1 MAERKHKAA
10 QWRAAQGFW
19 VGFLLLVFITFV
31 LLLTTGCG
39 GAASATSSG
48 NGTDSFAPAVAISP
62 TTLPNGTQGSSYTST
77 LSATG
82 GTEPYHWLVSAGALP
97 AGLALS
103 SHGTLSGTPSL
114 AANYSFTVKVQDSS
128 APAQTATQGY
138 KIQIGAGPR
147 GSSGNTLSVA
157 TSSLP
162 AGTQN
167 VTYNAALSAA
177 GGTPPYSWTITSGSL
192 PSGLNLSS
200 NGEIS
205 GTPTLAE
212 QSAFT
217 VEVKDAV
224 GDSASAPLQLQV
236 TAANAGVSW
245 YVRPDGGTRYSANVP
260 TGQCD
265 GQADAPYPGKGSNQH
280 CAFKDYRYLYSD
292 GTYNNKAWVISGG
305 DTVMVRGGP
314 WRVGQNGPNPQ
325 DYFGNDPGDPYD
337 AFNPTIPSGTPSQHT
352 RILGENY
359 AQCTAKTQLFGGYA
373 VAAVMNLKGAQ
384 YVDVQCLEI
393 TDHAQCTRVGTPAYP
408 SQCNSSYPLDDYAG
422 SGMVTDAHTHDV
434 VLQDLDIHGL
444 TSRAV
449 IGAIGGLITVN
460 RVRMAYNGA
469 AGWDFDDGNGTPSV
483 NGLVTASYLTVEWNG
498 CNEEYP
504 ITDAYPAISCY
515 DDNSGGYGDG
525 VGTPNTPLN
534 FTCDHCMFRYN
545 TQDGFDLLHVSGSDI
560 TVTNTASYGNMGQQY
575 KLGAMTNILFQNSLA
590 VTNCRRMAA
599 SFPGAPASYNQYL
612 SDFCRAAGDG
622 FAINLA
628 LGGIL
633 TLQNNSV
640 VGYSATTFDIGCGG
654 SDCSASSMIFENN
667 IVLGYSNPNYNSGQ
681 YPGLFYFGSG
691 IGSNQFTSRSH
702 NIYLNVSNSGCPST
716 GFPDEFCVDPLF
728 VNEPSTY
735 VDEASFDN
743 FSFVPSTGSPA
754 VGAGIQV
761 PGLTSDYAGNNRPI
775 PPSIGALE

>member
-1 MAERKHKAA
+1 MPSLVVA
-10 QWRAAQGFW
+10 
-19 VGFLLLVFITFV
+19 LLIVIT
-31 LLLTTGCG
+31 
-39 GAASATSSG
+39 
-48 NGTDSFAPAVAISP
+48 
-62 TTLPNGTQGSSYTST
+62 TST
-77 LSATG
+77 SY
-82 GTEPYHWLVSAGALP
+82 GT
-97 AGLALS
+97 
-103 SHGTLSGTPSL
+103 T
-114 AANYSFTVKVQDSS
+114 
-128 APAQTATQGY
+128 
-138 KIQIGAGPR
+138 
-147 GSSGNTLSVA
+147 
-157 TSSLP
+157 
-162 AGTQN
+162 
-167 VTYNAALSAA
+167 
-177 GGTPPYSWTITSGSL
+177 
-192 PSGLNLSS
+192 
-200 NGEIS
+200 
-205 GTPTLAE
+205 
-212 QSAFT
+212 
-217 VEVKDAV
+217 
-224 GDSASAPLQLQV
+224 
-236 TAANAGVSW
+236 W
-245 YVRPDGGTRYSANVP
+245 YVRPDGGTRHSGNVRK
-260 TGQCD
+260 GQCD

-337 AFNPTIPSGTPSQHT
+337 AYNPTIPSGTPAQPT

-359 AQCTAKTQLFGGYA
+359 AQCTVKTQLFGGYA
-373 VAAVMNLKGAQ
+373 VAAVLNLKGAQ

-393 TDHAQCTRVGTPAYP
+393 TDHAQCSRIGASAYP
-408 SQCNSSYPLDDYAG
+408 ARCNSSYPLNDYAG
-422 SGMVTDAHTHDV
+422 SGLVTDAHTHDV

>member
-1 MAERKHKAA
+1 MAEETHKAA
-10 QWRAAQGFW
+10 QWRAAGWFW
-19 VGFLLLVFITFV
+19 AAPLLFLFIAFA

-39 GAASATSSG
+39 GSASAASSG
-48 NGTDSFAPAVAISP
+48 SNDSFAAVVAISP
-62 TTLPNGTQGSSYTST
+62 PTLPNGTQGSSYTST
-77 LSATG
+77 FSATG
-82 GTEPYHWLVSAGALP
+82 GTAPYDWLVSAGALP
-97 AGLALS
+97 TGLALNS
-103 SHGTLSGTPSL
+103 QGVLSGTPSL

-128 APAQTATQGY
+128 VPARTTTQAY
-138 KIQIGAGPR
+138 KILIGSGTK
-147 GSSGNTLSVA
+147 GSSGNPLSVA
-157 TSSLP
+157 TNSLP
-162 AGTQN
+162 AAMQN
-167 VTYNAALSAA
+167 DAYNADLNAA
-177 GGTPPYSWTITSGSL
+177 GGSPPYSWTLTSGSL

-205 GTPTLAE
+205 GTPTRAE
-212 QSAFT
+212 QSTFT

-224 GDSASAPLQLQV
+224 GDSASAQLQLQV
-236 TAANAGVSW
+236 NAANAGVTW

-260 TGQCD
+260 SGQCD
-265 GQADAPYPGKGSNQH
+265 GQADAPYPGIGSNQH
-280 CAFKDYRYLYSD
+280 CAFNDYRYLYSD

-314 WRVGQNGPNPQ
+314 WRVGQSGPNPQ
-325 DYFGNDPGDPYD
+325 DYFGDDPGDPYD
-337 AFNPTIPSGTPSQHT
+337 AFNPTIPSGTASQHT

-359 AQCTAKTQLFGGYA
+359 AQCAAQTQLFGGYA
-373 VAAVMNLKGAQ
+373 VAAVLNLKGAQ
-384 YVDVQCLEI
+384 FVDVQCLEI
-393 TDHAQCTRVGTPAYP
+393 TDHAQCTRLGTPAYP
-408 SQCNSSYPLDDYAG
+408 SQCNSSYPLDDYAN
-422 SGMVTDAHTHDV
+422 SGVFTDVNTRDV
-434 VLQDLDIHGL
+434 LLQDVNIHG
-444 TSRAV
+444 TANNGI
-449 IGAIGGLITVN
+449 IGPIGGTITAT
-460 RVRMAYNGA
+460 RVRIAYNGG
-469 AGWDFDDGNGTPSV
+469 AGWNFDDGNGTASV
-483 NGLVTASYLTVEWNG
+483 NGQVNASYLTVEWNG

-515 DDNSGGYGDG
+515 DDNSAGYGDG

-545 TQDGFDLLHVSGSDI
+545 TQDGFDLLHVSGSNI

-590 VTNCRRMAA
+590 ITNCLRMSAP
-599 SFPGAPASYNQYL
+599 FPGAPASYNQYL

-628 LGGIL
+628 AGGVL

-681 YPGLFYFGSG
+681 YPGLFYFESG
-691 IGSNQFTSRSH
+691 IGPNQFTSRSH
-702 NIYLNVSNSGCPST
+702 NIYLNVRNSGCPST

-735 VDEASFDN
+735 LDEATFDN
-743 FSFVPSTGSPA
+743 FDFTPSAGSPA
-754 VGAGIQV
+754 VGAGVYV
-761 PGLTSDYAGNNRPI
+761 PGLTTDYAGNNRPN